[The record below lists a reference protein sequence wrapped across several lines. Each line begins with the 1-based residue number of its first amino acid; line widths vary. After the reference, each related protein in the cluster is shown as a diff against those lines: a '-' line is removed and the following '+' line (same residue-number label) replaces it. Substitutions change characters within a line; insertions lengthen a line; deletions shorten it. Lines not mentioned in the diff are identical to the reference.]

1 MAAVAKPGPA
11 ASPSGC
17 DEIEPSVTLSDIAR
31 LTELQRRS
39 HWSSAEMR
47 AHQAVSLRELV
58 EAAWSRSAFYRAHF
72 GAHGVRESDLRD
84 LSIRDL
90 PLTDKRL
97 LLDHFDDVVTVPG
110 LSRAGL
116 ERWFDHH
123 RDPDS
128 IFDERLVV
136 VHTSGSTGLPGIFVY
151 DREAW
156 DFIHSLASV
165 RFPRPD
171 SGRHARY
178 AFYNVAAGH
187 HLGITHARTVARA
200 ASQVLI
206 RSILDPLDEAVSS
219 LNDFQPDVLVG
230 YSSAVHLLAAEAR
243 RGRLRIRPSVVL
255 TSADALTDEMEREI
269 AAVWPAV
276 VSRVYSC
283 AESAFVAGQH
293 AGEPW
298 LTVLDDAC
306 WLEVVDDEGND
317 VAPGQ
322 SGRALLTNLYN
333 RTMPIIR
340 YEMHDVVTRGDPALS
355 RPFSCI
361 TAIGGRDNTPLPI
374 LRDDGSVDTLSVL
387 LIQGITPA
395 GLEGAQFISERPGV
409 VRVHY
414 VGEPGLEDVLLS
426 EIRHVLEVRRALT
439 TTVTVRHVTRLGRS
453 RTTGKVPSVVTDPD
467 SLIDAGDAGDS

>member
-1 MAAVAKPGPA
+1 M
-11 ASPSGC
+11 
-17 DEIEPSVTLSDIAR
+17 TLSDIAR

-39 HWSSAEMR
+39 HWSPAETR
-47 AHQAVSLRELV
+47 AHQEASLRKLV

-84 LSIRDL
+84 LSLGDL

-110 LSRAGL
+110 LSRAAL
-116 ERWFDHH
+116 ERWFDDH

-128 IFDERLVV
+128 IFDERLVI

-156 DFIHSLASV
+156 DFIHSVASV
-165 RFPRPD
+165 RFPRPAN
-171 SGRHARY
+171 SRRARY
-178 AFYNVAAGH
+178 AFYNVADGH

-200 ASQVLI
+200 MGQVLI
-206 RSILDPLDEAVSS
+206 RSVLEPLEEVVSS
-219 LNDFQPDVLVG
+219 LNAFQPDVLVG

-255 TSADALTDEMEREI
+255 TSADQLTDDMEREV

-276 VSRVYSC
+276 ISRVYSC

-306 WLEVVDDEGND
+306 WLEVVDDEDND

-322 SGRALLTNLYN
+322 PGRALLTNLYN

-340 YEMHDVVTRGDPALS
+340 YELHDVVTRGDPALS

-361 TAIGGRDNTPLPI
+361 TEIGGRDNTPLPI

-395 GLEGAQFISERPGV
+395 GLEGAQFISERPGM
-409 VRVHY
+409 VRVEY
-414 VGEPGLEDVLLS
+414 VGEPGLEDALLS
-426 EIRHVLEVRRALT
+426 EMRHVLEVRRALT
-439 TTVTVRHVTRLGRS
+439 TRVTVRHVARLGRS
-453 RTTGKVPSVVTDPD
+453 RITGKTPAVVTDPGD
-467 SLIDAGDAGDS
+467 LLDAGDDADG